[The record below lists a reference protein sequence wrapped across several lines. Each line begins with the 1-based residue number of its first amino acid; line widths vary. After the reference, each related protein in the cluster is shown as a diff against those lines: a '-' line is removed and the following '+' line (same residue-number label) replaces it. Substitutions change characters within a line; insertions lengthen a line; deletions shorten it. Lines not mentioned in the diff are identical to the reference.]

1 MKNSQVEKHFK
12 ILVGI
17 LELTKYL
24 TTSKKTRQGHIL
36 TKDATKNIKVYIGT
50 SSVCTL

>member
-24 TTSKKTRQGHIL
+24 TTSKKTQARPYFDK
-36 TKDATKNIKVYIGT
+36 TRN
-50 SSVCTL
+50 